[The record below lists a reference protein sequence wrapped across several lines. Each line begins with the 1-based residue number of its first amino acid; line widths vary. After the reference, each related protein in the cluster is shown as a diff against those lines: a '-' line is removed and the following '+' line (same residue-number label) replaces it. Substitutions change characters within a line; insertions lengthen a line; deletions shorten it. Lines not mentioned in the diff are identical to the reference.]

1 MNPPAWRTTVALHA
15 ASLHLPCCGFFSSS
29 SSFHFLFCPL
39 LAWNGSSWLQI
50 GSAQLVANLTLHSWL
65 AAGCTPGMAEVLE
78 TLPRQGVPMY
88 TAVMKAYASLGKV
101 ATMFFL
107 LAEETLSLTL
117 LYLLRFNILASS
129 CIFLSGIH
137 SFARCR
143 KSNQG
148 SGFASENSPIC
159 RFR

>member
-1 MNPPAWRTTVALHA
+1 MGCTLLHCTWLAAGFSLRPLPFISYSALF
-15 ASLHLPCCGFFSSS
+15 LHGTATAGCKS
-29 SSFHFLFCPL
+29 
-39 LAWNGSSWLQI
+39 

-107 LAEETLSLTL
+107 LAEETLSFTL

-129 CIFLSGIH
+129 SIFLSGIH